1 VSELG
6 LFPLP
11 LVLLPTERVPLHIF
25 EERYREL
32 IGECLDSGS
41 DFGIV
46 YADDNGLREVGT
58 RALVTEVLG
67 RHADGRMDILVEGGD
82 RFRLTELTSGRSFH
96 TGLVAPIEDDDDP
109 APSDVVERALGV
121 FDKLRE
127 LTGSDV
133 DVPDADV
140 AQLSYALAA
149 RVELAPDDKLL
160 LLTDVSERSRIDRVC
175 DLLEDALATARRVR
189 GAAER
194 AATNGKVQL
203 G

>member
-1 VSELG
+1 
-6 LFPLP
+6 
-11 LVLLPTERVPLHIF
+11 
-25 EERYREL
+25 
-32 IGECLDSGS
+32 
-41 DFGIV
+41 
-46 YADDNGLREVGT
+46 
-58 RALVTEVLG
+58 
-67 RHADGRMDILVEGGD
+67 
-82 RFRLTELTSGRSFH
+82 
-96 TGLVAPIEDDDDP
+96 
-109 APSDVVERALGV
+109 VVERALGL

-175 DLLEDALATARRVR
+175 DLLEDALETARRVR

-194 AATNGKVQL
+194 AATNGKVQT

>member
-1 VSELG
+1 MSELG

-46 YADDNGLREVGT
+46 YADDDGLREVGT

-82 RFRLTELTSGRSFH
+82 RFTLTELTSGRRFH

-109 APSDVVERALGV
+109 AASDVVERALGL
-121 FDKLRE
+121 FDDLRE

-133 DVPDADV
+133 DVPDLGV
-140 AQLSYALAA
+140 SQLSFALAA
-149 RVELAPDDKLL
+149 RVELAPDDKLQ

>member
-46 YADDNGLREVGT
+46 YADDDGLREVGT

-109 APSDVVERALGV
+109 APSDVVERALGL